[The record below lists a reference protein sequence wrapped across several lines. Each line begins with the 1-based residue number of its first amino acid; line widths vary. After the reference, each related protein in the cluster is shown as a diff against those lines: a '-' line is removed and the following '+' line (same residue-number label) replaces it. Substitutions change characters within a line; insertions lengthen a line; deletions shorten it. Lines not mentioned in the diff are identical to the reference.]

1 MKPTKIVLD
10 NNHIIKVS
18 KKETND
24 NYNIFVHLHKNNE
37 KLPIKGASMNENST
51 IEQIRQWGINSMF
64 SYNNEV
70 NYFAKIFEEIKA

>member
-18 KKETND
+18 NKKETND
-24 NYNIFVHLHKNNE
+24 NYNIFVHLYRNNE
-37 KLPIKGASMNENST
+37 KTPIKGTSMNENST

-64 SYNNEV
+64 SYNNEL
-70 NYFAKIFEEIKA
+70 NDFAKIFS